1 LQPGGVMHIAL
12 YSAIARRDLNETR
25 AMVLSP
31 AADASPR
38 TIRALRRTI
47 MNFPLDDPR
56 RSVIG
61 FTDFFSTSEC
71 RDLLFHVEE
80 HQFGIPDIASF
91 LEAQGF
97 DFIGFE
103 TRARDAYLRRFPDDI
118 AATRLDNWHLFELE
132 NPATFFRHVS
142 VLGSEADVT
151 KHAGRP
157 VEDMKKGPALSLRP
171 FISPGASHETIAGL

>member
-1 LQPGGVMHIAL
+1 MVRAIGRTFSIIESLGVLHHLRDPLEGWRRLAALLQPGGVMHIAL
-12 YSAIARRDLNETR
+12 YSAIARRDLNEAR
-25 AMVLSP
+25 AMVTSP
-31 AADASPR
+31 AANASPQ
-38 TIRALRRTI
+38 TIRQLRRTI
-47 MNFPLDDPR
+47 MDLPPDDPR
-56 RSVIG
+56 RSIIG

-132 NPATFFRHVS
+132 NPATFSGMYQFWVQKR
-142 VLGSEADVT
+142 A
-151 KHAGRP
+151 
-157 VEDMKKGPALSLRP
+157 
-171 FISPGASHETIAGL
+171 